1 MLEPRISQSA
11 QKYVSQLDAATR
23 KRIKDKIIELA
34 RDPFNIRISKPL
46 RNSDKRSARVGSYR
60 ILFIV
65 IPGDNVLLVSAVGPR
80 NQIYREA

>member
-1 MLEPRISQSA
+1 VLEPRISQSA

>member
-11 QKYVSQLDAATR
+11 QKYVSQLDATTR

>member
-1 MLEPRISQSA
+1 
-11 QKYVSQLDAATR
+11 LDAATR

>member
-1 MLEPRISQSA
+1 
-11 QKYVSQLDAATR
+11 LDATTR

>member
-1 MLEPRISQSA
+1 VLEPRISQSA
-11 QKYVSQLDAATR
+11 QKYVSQLDATTR